1 MARTAQ
7 LPQKLVSLLSSTHLL
22 TVGQMIEQL
31 AYAGKNYN
39 KTSVYRALEKLE
51 AEHLICKE
59 TFGESEALYELRKE
73 HHDHAVC
80 TKCDKILAVQCQQHQ
95 QSKIPGFHA
104 DHHHTTVYGL
114 CDNCSRKQ

>member
-7 LPQKLVSLLSSTHLL
+7 LPKKIISLLNDTHLL
-22 TVGQMIEQL
+22 TASQMVERL
-31 AYAGKNYN
+31 AISGENYN

-59 TFGESEALYELRKE
+59 SFGESEALYELRKE

-80 TKCDKILAVQCQQHQ
+80 THCDKILVVACKSHVKR
-95 QSKIPGFHA
+95 KIPGFKV
-104 DHHHTTVYGL
+104 DHHHTTIYGS
-114 CDNCSRKQ
+114 CDSCARKH